1 MADSYGCY
9 LPYGHRGHR
18 LRYLRSLTVAENKAA
33 KPSLTV
39 WISEDWAVKN
49 HLWGKSVKI
58 F

>member
-18 LRYLRSLTVAENKAA
+18 LRYLRSLNVAENKAA

-39 WISEDWAVKN
+39 WISEDWAVK
-49 HLWGKSVKI
+49 SII
-58 F
+58 FGENP